1 MKTKTQGIDWSKPDL
16 YEGIGR
22 PDLKPKYKK
31 PAGCFY
37 KFTDYE
43 KQFRYDMRASVTVHI
58 DNVDTKAIKVK
69 ENDLYCG
76 VYVNDKALLFFK
88 NIAELNAF
96 AGALTDKAARLRNVD
111 DEIEARREM
120 AAVREEPDGEY

>member
-1 MKTKTQGIDWSKPDL
+1 MKTKTRGIDWSKPDL

-22 PDLKPKYKK
+22 PELKYKK

-37 KFTDYE
+37 KFTEYE
-43 KQFRYDMRASVTVHI
+43 KQFRYDMRASVTIHI
-58 DNVDTKAIKVK
+58 DNVDTKAIEVK

-88 NIAELNAF
+88 NLEELNAF
-96 AGALTDKAARLRNVD
+96 AGAISDKAARLRSVD
-111 DEIEARREM
+111 DEIEARMEYQTQK
-120 AAVREEPDGEY
+120 EEIEEDDAE